1 MKKALVVYK
10 NVKSWDTLEHS
21 VTRGALNAALE
32 PVPERKPS
40 IDKSLT
46 L

>member
-1 MKKALVVYK
+1 
-10 NVKSWDTLEHS
+10 

-32 PVPERKPS
+32 PAPERKPS

-46 L
+46 LWNISAEQLLELMARPLY